1 MAQRRVGVGSSFD
14 FYPMRLAAGARPI
27 NARRAVIFQ
36 RHSNHAAPPCSSA
49 ALRRNSVMRCGAAI
63 RAAACSQYSTDAT
76 ASGHVITRDADAAV
90 LQVFNLRAGV
100 QPQTRSPFR
109 YISHHHSPVSLLH
122 PAARAGRC
130 SRLGIAPS
138 PRRAHSSQSS
148 RDTASAA
155 FMGLTGTRYSRALSQ
170 ASGFMHG
177 LPSQQIT
184 AASSFSVNRP
194 ALRSHHEA
202 SVLANGNIHRSL
214 RRFQRERGCCWVDGV
229 SVAWR
234 PLGAVVWVFHVP
246 SKKDACDAI
255 CALTGG
261 VG

>member
-27 NARRAVIFQ
+27 NARRAVVDACQ
-36 RHSNHAAPPCSSA
+36 NHHAAPPCSSA

-63 RAAACSQYSTDAT
+63 RAAACGQYSTDAT

-90 LQVFNLRAGV
+90 LQVFNSCAGV
-100 QPQTRSPFR
+100 QPQARSPFR

-122 PAARAGRC
+122 PAARAGRY

-138 PRRAHSSQSS
+138 PRRAHSRHSS
-148 RDTASAA
+148 RETASAA
-155 FMGLTGTRYSRALSQ
+155 FMGLTGTRNSRALSQ

-202 SVLANGNIHRSL
+202 SVLANGNIHNSL
-214 RRFQRERGCCWVDGV
+214 RRFQRERFGCWVDGIL
-229 SVAWR
+229 VAWC
-234 PLGAVVWVFHVP
+234 PLGAVVWVVHGA
-246 SKKDACDAI
+246 SKKDWGDAI
-255 CALTGG
+255 YALT
-261 VG
+261 